1 MTPIK
6 PRLMVPNEASQA
18 TGHSIDPDL
27 SEDLGRAELRPWLLC
42 LSVLPFL
49 AIPMAHLLSNVET
62 ATGLFHYELPYYVAN
77 GRAALERGNGF
88 FYPNPFDPAV
98 DAPAIYVHWLPEV
111 MGIATSVFRADP
123 GSLILWLTF
132 AAALAFAAATQRLV
146 TACLPNS
153 VRDSSFPFLA
163 VMWGGGFLAI
173 GSAVSGLLAGD
184 PSPDLLRLHP
194 GNGMWFLNWGR
205 NALFPA
211 EAIYHTLVA
220 CCWLA
225 EIRRQQVAANV
236 FLLLLATTHPWSGL
250 ELLLT
255 VNLWRGVRMSLTR
268 QRPEVLQ
275 FSISA
280 VVLVFFLAY

>member
-173 GSAVSGLLAGD
+173 GSAVSGLLARIRVQTCCDWILATACGFSTGAAM
-184 PSPDLLRLHP
+184 PCFPRKRFITPLLRVAGSRKFADSKLQRMFFFFCWRRLIP
-194 GNGMWFLNWGR
+194 GPGWNS
-205 NALFPA
+205 
-211 EAIYHTLVA
+211 
-220 CCWLA
+220 C
-225 EIRRQQVAANV
+225 
-236 FLLLLATTHPWSGL
+236 
-250 ELLLT
+250 
-255 VNLWRGVRMSLTR
+255 
-268 QRPEVLQ
+268 
-275 FSISA
+275 
-280 VVLVFFLAY
+280 